1 MSNYKW
7 VKLDDM
13 YAELRKEDFS
23 SVSSFEVNEINP
35 LLMKKLEENGID
47 FDLEGDGFFE
57 PCRYVLTTID
67 TKVVEIT
74 APLYEFDLKI
84 GDYVLISES
93 YTEEVNDPNEYEL
106 VKSIYFRCCQEVAIE
121 QAKVFEKEFMEKSLD
136 GISSFVKISSNPH
149 RQPNYFYEQYIPT
162 GYIKVC
168 EKNIAFTRDMHDV
181 VFIKSMDAKGK
192 VVTIKVPDLYKGLV
206 IGKGG
211 ENIKRI
217 AKLIN
222 AKRINVI

>member
-23 SVSSFEVNEINP
+23 LVSSFEVNEINP
-35 LLMKKLEENGID
+35 LQMKKLEENGID
-47 FDLEGDGFFE
+47 SDFVGDGFFE
-57 PCRYVLTTID
+57 PCRYVLTTFD
-67 TKVVEIT
+67 TKMVEIT
-74 APLYEFDLKI
+74 APLYEFNLKT

-93 YTEEVNDPNEYEL
+93 HTQKVNDPNEYGL
-106 VKSIYFRCCQEVAIE
+106 VKSIYFRCCQEVATE
-121 QAKVFEKEFMEKSLD
+121 QSKVFEKEFMEKSLD
-136 GISSFVKISSNPH
+136 GISSFIKISSNPD

-181 VFIKSMDAKGK
+181 VFIKNMDAKGK

-206 IGKGG
+206 IGKAPFFLV
-211 ENIKRI
+211 NRSTIDFVPLKSKI
-217 AKLIN
+217 
-222 AKRINVI
+222 